1 MCFINITYYKY
12 KTLYKDLFK
21 HQNMYENKIL
31 HYYLLL
37 WFWVLKYIYCYF
49 INNIYINF
57 V

>member
-1 MCFINITYYKY
+1 MYYKY
-12 KTLYKDLFK
+12 KTFYKDLFK
-21 HQNMYENKIL
+21 HQNIYENKIL
-31 HYYLLL
+31 CYYLLL